1 VEGFEI
7 LKEVDRIH
15 PGFTEVDR
23 KEEFA
28 EEFASILHRRV

>member
-1 VEGFEI
+1 MEGFEI
-7 LKEVDRIH
+7 LEVVDGIH

-28 EEFASILHRRV
+28 GTLHDRVWKLG